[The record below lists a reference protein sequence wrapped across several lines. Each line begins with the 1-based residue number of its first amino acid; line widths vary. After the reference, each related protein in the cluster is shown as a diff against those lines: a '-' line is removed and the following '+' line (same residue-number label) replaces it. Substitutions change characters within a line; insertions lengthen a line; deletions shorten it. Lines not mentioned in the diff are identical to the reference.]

1 MSTELYRRHRRA
13 LMKQLPNG
21 LIVLGA
27 APELVRNGD
36 VRFAYRQSSDLL
48 YLSGVSEPGCV
59 LVLDPARGSETLFV
73 PRLSQAHAVWLGHIP
88 SAGEARDRFGIR
100 SVRYRDELAAVLK
113 ARAPRLVHA
122 DAFAAPLVRKIRPS
136 VRLRRPELRDALDE
150 LRVVKDKGEL
160 ALLRRASAATAIGHL
175 AAMRFARA
183 GLYEYQVQAEL
194 ERHFRHAGG
203 TDLGYTSIVATGR
216 NGAVLHYHANSARLR
231 RGELLLIDAGSEY
244 RGYTADVTRSFPVS
258 GRFSARQRDVY
269 SIVLETQARCIDFA
283 RAGNTSMD
291 LQRLAERR
299 LAEGLRDLRLLHG
312 SLDELTQTE
321 AVRLFFP
328 HGIGHTLGLDVHDT
342 QGGPARRLP
351 KTKTARIRFRARLE
365 PGFVITIEPGI
376 YFIAALLN
384 DRALRRKHRGRI
396 DFTKAERFLDFGG
409 VRIEDDVVIRP
420 KGPPENLTLVPK
432 QVEAIEAA
440 CAA

>member
-13 LMKQLPNG
+13 LMKQLPDG
-21 LIVLGA
+21 LIVLAA

-136 VRLRRPELRDALDE
+136 VRLRRPELRDALDD
-150 LRVVKDKGEL
+150 LRLVKDEGEL
-160 ALLRRASAATAIGHL
+160 ALLRRASAATAVGHL

-194 ERHFRHAGG
+194 ERQFRHAGG

-328 HGIGHTLGLDVHDT
+328 TASGIRSASTST
-342 QGGPARRLP
+342 IPRAARPGGSPRRRRL
-351 KTKTARIRFRARLE
+351 ASASGRGSSRASSSRSSR
-365 PGFVITIEPGI
+365 GSISS
-376 YFIAALLN
+376 
-384 DRALRRKHRGRI
+384 RRS
-396 DFTKAERFLDFGG
+396 
-409 VRIEDDVVIRP
+409 
-420 KGPPENLTLVPK
+420 
-432 QVEAIEAA
+432 
-440 CAA
+440 